1 MRISRSLSILFRE
14 TGAYAAIIAFCVGV
28 VLWAPHFR
36 EREDTR
42 YQPIRTEES
51 ERTETARVDLPIN
64 ERGDTA
70 LHLAVREGNTGKI
83 VDLLAQN
90 ADANLENEDGLSA
103 LDLAHARGQEDVIGL
118 LTSQTFRDRIPAE
131 EEPDG
136 AERNK

>member
-42 YQPIRTEES
+42 YQPIRTEET
-51 ERTETARVDLPIN
+51 ERGETPRVDLPIN

-90 ADANLENEDGLSA
+90 ADTSIPNKDGLTA
-103 LDLAHARGQEDVIGL
+103 LDMANARGQEDIIGL
-118 LTSQTFRDRIPAE
+118 LTSGRFRDTLPSE
-131 EEPDG
+131 EGE
-136 AERNK
+136 